1 MRTPLA
7 IALAAPLA
15 LAPLAAFAQD
25 TTVEPET
32 ASPEAAT
39 LAFDEA
45 KLQAFVDAV
54 VAIEDVRADYEPQV
68 TAAAEAD
75 RPALIEEAN
84 VAMLAAVEETD
95 GITLDEYLAVNE
107 AAAQDPELAQ
117 RIVALL
123 PEDMQSEDAQETAP
137 EG

>member
-1 MRTPLA
+1 MRTTLA
-7 IALAAPLA
+7 IALAAPIA
-15 LAPLAAFAQD
+15 LAPFAALAQD

-32 ASPEAAT
+32 AAPEAAMPS
-39 LAFDEA
+39 LDDA
-45 KLQAFVDAV
+45 KLQAFVDAI
-54 VAIEDVRADYEPQV
+54 VAIEEVRADYEPQV
-68 TAAAEAD
+68 AAAAEED

-123 PEDMQSEDAQETAP
+123 PEETQSEDAAP